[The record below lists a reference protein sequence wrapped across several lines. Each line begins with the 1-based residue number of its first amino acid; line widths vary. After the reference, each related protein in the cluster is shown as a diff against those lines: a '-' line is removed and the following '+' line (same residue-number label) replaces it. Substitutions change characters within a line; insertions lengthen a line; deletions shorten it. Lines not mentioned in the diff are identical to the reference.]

1 MLMTI
6 SSPSGAAGWGLFEW
20 AATGVMTL
28 LASVGAFVWR
38 LTLRLQAIESTQGR
52 QRRDLDLG
60 RQASDAAALRLAE
73 RLELL
78 LDEHHRLREFVV
90 VLPTRD
96 DLRSLDEHI
105 GERLDVLTARLD
117 RLLDA

>member
-1 MLMTI
+1 MTI
-6 SSPSGAAGWGLFEW
+6 SSPSGNAAWGLFEW
-20 AATGVMTL
+20 AATGVATL
-28 LASVGAFVWR
+28 IASAGAFVWR
-38 LTLRLQAIESTQGR
+38 LTLRLQAIEATLAR
-52 QRRDLDLG
+52 QRLDLDLA

-78 LDEHHRLREFVV
+78 LDEHHRLRESVV

-105 GERLDVLTARLD
+105 GERLDSLAARLD